1 MPEAETLRVKG
12 YREFLRA
19 TDRAGSDA
27 KRFTREAFREIG
39 DQVRAEA
46 QRLFQKTDERSATGY
61 RVAVRLR
68 GVAVEQSI
76 RKTTGKHPEYGALQ
90 MRKALLPALR
100 TKETEVASATERA
113 LDKVAD
119 HFDQL

>member
-12 YREFLRA
+12 YKEFLRA
-19 TDRAGSDA
+19 TDRAGRDA
-27 KRFTREAFREIG
+27 KRFIREAFREVG
-39 DQVRAEA
+39 EQVRVEA
-46 QRLFQKTDERSATGY
+46 QRLFEKTNERSAAGY
-61 RVAVRLR
+61 RVRVRLR

-76 RKTTGKHPEYGALQ
+76 RKTTGQHPEYGALQ

-100 TKETEVASATERA
+100 EKETEVALATERA